1 MPKKMATLVSLSV
14 DDLVKEIAEHQAR
27 TLELFQQ
34 LSETIEKRTEG
45 NAFLSDDNANAAK
58 YWLKVAEEHPEI
70 LASICDVEDF
80 KTKALAFEA
89 INNVRKQVDNIAIV
103 LKSPRDIISRDCYW
117 YISYVSKQAKA
128 LQSNP
133 IFKKIVQDAPVLREA
148 SKKEK
153 TPPTVV
159 SSN

>member
-27 TLELFQQ
+27 TLELFKQ
-34 LSETIEKRTEG
+34 LGETIEKRTEG
-45 NAFLSDDNANAAK
+45 NAFLSDDNSNAAK

-70 LASICDVEDF
+70 LAAIYDAEDF
-80 KTKALAFEA
+80 RTKALAFEA
-89 INNVRKQVDNIAIV
+89 INNVRKQVDDLAIV
-103 LKSPRDIISRDCYW
+103 LKSPRDIISKDCCW
-117 YISYVSKQAKA
+117 YISYVARQAKA
-128 LQSNP
+128 FQSNP
-133 IFKKIVQDAPVLREA
+133 VFKKIVQDAPVLREA

-153 TPPTVV
+153 TATPVV

>member
-1 MPKKMATLVSLSV
+1 MPKKMANLVSLSV
-14 DDLVKEIAEHQAR
+14 DDLVKEIADHQAR
-27 TLELFQQ
+27 TLELFKQ
-34 LSETIEKRTEG
+34 LGKTIEKRTEG
-45 NAFLSDDNANAAK
+45 NSFLSDDNANAAK

-70 LASICDVEDF
+70 IAAICDVEDF
-80 KTKALAFEA
+80 RTKALAFEA
-89 INNVRKQVDNIAIV
+89 INNVRRQVDDVAIV
-103 LKSPRDIISRDCYW
+103 LKSPRDIISKDCYW
-117 YISYVSKQAKA
+117 YISYVAKQAKS

-153 TPPTVV
+153 TPTPVV